1 MVNDFQQ
8 RIYNDYLK
16 AIGEANNRPYKPRKD
31 FEKIDDETK
40 IYLHRLELFFNQF
53 KHISPYNFF
62 VASLKFRDLK
72 YLSLGDYIKH
82 SAVVAYSKWNT
93 VKYDSFIDSETS
105 IKDFIDGFKFIVGFC
120 LTNNLPTKE
129 YRTCVNNV
137 GIPWILI
144 HLNEQK
150 ISYYHLHALD
160 ISRTSINS
168 DYTNITFN
176 EFDKMFSKTKSQ
188 YINSKELKNIGNK
201 LRNKIETN

>member
-1 MVNDFQQ
+1 
-8 RIYNDYLK
+8 
-16 AIGEANNRPYKPRKD
+16 
-31 FEKIDDETK
+31 
-40 IYLHRLELFFNQF
+40 
-53 KHISPYNFF
+53 
-62 VASLKFRDLK
+62 
-72 YLSLGDYIKH
+72 LSLGDYLKH

-93 VKYDSFIDSETS
+93 VKYDSFIDSEAS